1 MNTIDDS
8 FVIANRITKPR
19 FVEVL
24 KREWSNE
31 NFLVEQ
37 GTTILPILLRKT
49 PAELLMRKTARIINR
64 KSVTNELFPMSMIS
78 YLY

>member
-64 KSVTNELFPMSMIS
+64 KSVTKELFPMSMIS

>member
-1 MNTIDDS
+1 MNTIDDP